1 MLEFPSSTLRLR
13 TPEGIAFDLPLAG
26 PVARLLA
33 WAVDALLIGVLCS
46 LAGSLLSLLG
56 WVVRDLAAAVTLI
69 AFFLIQFG
77 YGILLEWRWRG
88 QTVGKRL
95 VRLRVVDAT
104 GHKLQFSQVVLRN
117 LLRAVD
123 ILPGS
128 YLVGGLSCCLSP
140 RAQRLGDFAANTVV
154 VRVPKH
160 AQPDLTQL
168 FAGRYNSLRS
178 RPHLCARLRQEI
190 APAEAAVAIQA
201 LLRRETLD
209 PAARASLFSALAERF
224 RSRVPF
230 PEDLTTGLSEEQYVR
245 NVAEVLTAGGRVHET

>member
-1 MLEFPSSTLRLR
+1 MLEFPSSILRLR

-26 PVARLLA
+26 PVSRLLA

-46 LAGSLLSLLG
+46 LVGSLLALLG
-56 WVVRDLAAAVTLI
+56 WVVRDLAAAVSLI

-128 YLVGGLSCCLSP
+128 YLLGGLSCCLSP

-178 RPHLCARLRQEI
+178 RPHLCARLRQEVS
-190 APAEAAVAIQA
+190 PAEAAVALQA

-209 PAARASLFSALAERF
+209 PAARASLFSELAERF

-230 PEDLTTGLSEEQYVR
+230 PEDLTAGLSDEQYVR
-245 NVAEVLTAGGRVHET
+245 NVAEVLTTGGRVQET